1 MLRRRKSRDIMRR
14 HSGLGAFLRRPFVQL
29 MTVILVVLV
38 VILIA
43 LAGRQNNNLAAE
55 VSVDEAYQ
63 MFQNG
68 VFVLDVSWQAEWDEY
83 HLPNATLI
91 PLDQLYTRFN
101 EVPKD
106 REILVV
112 SHSAVSSQQARD
124 LLLSGGLKATSMAG
138 DLSEWYAKG
147 YPIDGAPPQ

>member
-1 MLRRRKSRDIMRR
+1 M
-14 HSGLGAFLRRPFVQL
+14 GAFLRKPLVQL

-38 VILIA
+38 VVLIA
-43 LAGRQNNNLAAE
+43 LSGKQNSTPAE

-63 MFQNG
+63 MYQSG
-68 VFVLDVSWQAEWDEY
+68 TFVLDVSWQAEWDAY
-83 HLPNATLI
+83 HLPNSTLI
-91 PLDQLYTRFN
+91 PLDQLYGRFN

-106 REILVV
+106 RPILVV

-124 LLLSGGLKATSMAG
+124 LLISGGLKATSMAG

-147 YPIDGAPPQ
+147 YPIEGAPPQ